1 MLTREELE
9 DIMNN
14 QPYGAGKKFMK
25 KGVKKTTFIATPY
38 KKNSLE
44 PIVVTVYGS
53 ADSKAFQ
60 DAQRQ
65 FYSTIAKTIDYDGV
79 EWKREV

>member
-14 QPYGAGKKFMK
+14 KPYGYGKQLLK
-25 KGVKKTTFIATPY
+25 KGVKKRTFVALPY
-38 KKNSLE
+38 KKNQLE
-44 PIVVTVYGS
+44 PITVTVLS
-53 ADSKAFQ
+53 SDKDAFQ

-65 FYSTIAKTIDYDGV
+65 FYSTIAKTLDYDGV
-79 EWKREV
+79 EWKRQV

>member
-14 QPYGAGKKFMK
+14 KPYGYGKKFMK
-25 KGVKKTTFIATPY
+25 KGMKKYTFIATPY

-44 PIVVTVYGS
+44 PINVTVLS
-53 ADSKAFQ
+53 ADKNAFQ
-60 DAQRQ
+60 DAQRL
-65 FYSTIAKTIDYDGV
+65 FYSSHAKNIEYDGV
-79 EWKREV
+79 EWKRQV

>member
-14 QPYGAGKKFMK
+14 KPYGYGKQLLK
-25 KGVKKTTFIATPY
+25 KGVKKRTFVALPY
-38 KKNSLE
+38 KKNQLE
-44 PIVVTVYGS
+44 PITVTVLS
-53 ADSKAFQ
+53 TDKDAFE

-65 FYSTIAKTIDYDGV
+65 FYSTIAKNLDYDGV
-79 EWKREV
+79 EWKRQV

>member
-14 QPYGAGKKFMK
+14 QPFGAGKKFMK
-25 KGVKKTTFIATPY
+25 KGLRKTTFIATPY
-38 KKNSLE
+38 KKTSLE
-44 PIVVTVYGS
+44 QIEVTVITS
-53 ADSKAFQ
+53 DKDAFQ

-65 FYSTIAKTIDYDGV
+65 FYSTHAKNIDYDGV
-79 EWKREV
+79 EWKRKV

>member
-14 QPYGAGKKFMK
+14 QPYGAGKRFMK
-25 KGVKKTTFIATPY
+25 KGLRKTTFIATPY
-38 KKNSLE
+38 KKTSLE
-44 PIVVTVYGS
+44 QIEVTVITT
-53 ADSKAFQ
+53 DKDAFQ

-65 FYSTIAKTIDYDGV
+65 FYSTHAKNIDYDGV
-79 EWKREV
+79 EWKRKV

>member
-14 QPYGAGKKFMK
+14 QPYGAGKQLMK
-25 KGVKKTTFIATPY
+25 KGLKKSTFIASPY
-38 KKNSLE
+38 KKTWLE
-44 PIVVTVYGS
+44 QVKVTVLSSDKNAY
-53 ADSKAFQ
+53 Q

-65 FYSTIAKTIDYDGV
+65 FYSTHAKNIEYDGV
-79 EWKREV
+79 EWKRQV

>member
-14 QPYGAGKKFMK
+14 KPYGYAKILMK
-25 KGVKKTTFIATPY
+25 KGMKKRTFIALPY

-44 PIVVTVYGS
+44 PIEVTVLS
-53 ADSKAFQ
+53 TDKDAFE

-65 FYSTIAKTIDYDGV
+65 FYSTIAKNLDYDGV
-79 EWKREV
+79 EWKRQV

>member
-14 QPYGAGKKFMK
+14 KPYGFHKQFTK
-25 KGVKKTTFIATPY
+25 KGAKRYSFTALPY
-38 KKNSLE
+38 KKNQLE
-44 PIVVTVYGS
+44 PITVTVIS
-53 ADSKAFQ
+53 TDKNAFQ

-65 FYSTIAKTIDYDGV
+65 FYSTHAKTIEYDGV
-79 EWKREV
+79 EWKREYK

>member
-14 QPYGAGKKFMK
+14 KPYGYGKQFMK
-25 KGVKKTTFIATPY
+25 KGVKKRTFVALPY
-38 KKNSLE
+38 KKNQLE
-44 PIVVTVYGS
+44 PITVTVLS
-53 ADSKAFQ
+53 SDKDAFQ

-65 FYSTIAKTIDYDGV
+65 FYSTIAKNLDYDGV
-79 EWKREV
+79 EWKRQV

>member
-53 ADSKAFQ
+53 ADSKAFH
-60 DAQRQ
+60 DAERQ
-65 FYSTIAKTIDYDGV
+65 FYSTHARNITYDGV
-79 EWKREV
+79 DWTRKV